1 MIMQRYRLLI
11 LSLFVLLIGCST
23 PSTLVELKNTT
34 TTPSKFFEGEANNKQ
49 DSLQWDVILNDPIL
63 KALID
68 TAIQNNKEL
77 QLAYQ
82 KIELA
87 RNQCQLTKG
96 NLLPQLS
103 VATSGAV
110 RKFGLYTMDGAGNIA
125 TEMTPGKMVPID
137 LPDMYVGLQSTWE
150 VDIRGRLK
158 NLDKAALSKFFASQE
173 GYKFVVSSLAADV
186 ALSYYELLALDNEL
200 IVTREN
206 AKKENEVLAFV
217 KAQKEVGKVNEL
229 AVQQFTAQYY
239 NLSILEKE
247 ILQNIRKEEN
257 RLNFLLGRYPTAIE
271 RNRSSLYAQN
281 QLLSKGIP
289 SSVLENR
296 PDIKAASLQIT
307 ASKFDLNAAK
317 AAFYPSFTLNLGY
330 GLQAFNANYFFRSPE
345 SIAYNTIGSLVAPL
359 VNRAA
364 IKSQFNTA
372 KTNQIEAMLNYQQTI
387 LDAYVDVVN
396 DFTEIDHLEEIKQLT
411 SLKSSS
417 FEKAVESS
425 FELYKAARVPY
436 YDVLLSQQN
445 ALQTNIELILLHKRS
460 KHSLVRL
467 FKNLGGRWQ

>member
-1 MIMQRYRLLI
+1 MQRYRLLI

-23 PSTLVELKNTT
+23 PSTLVELKNTII
-34 TTPSKFFEGEANNKQ
+34 TPSRFFDNEVNSKQ
-49 DSLQWDVILNDPIL
+49 DSLQWDVVINDPNL

-87 RNQCQLTKG
+87 RSQRQFTKG

-103 VATSGAV
+103 VATSGSV

-137 LPDMYVGLQSTWE
+137 LPDMYLGLQSTWE

-158 NLDKAALSKFFASQE
+158 NLDKAALSRFFASQE

-206 AKKENEVLAFV
+206 AKKENEVLAFI
-217 KAQKEVGKVNEL
+217 KAQKEAGKVNEL

-239 NLSILEKE
+239 SLTILEKE

-271 RNRSSLYAQN
+271 RNRTNLYVQN
-281 QLLSKGIP
+281 QFLSKGIP

-296 PDIKAASLQIT
+296 PDIKAASLQII

-317 AAFYPSFTLNLGY
+317 AAFYPSFTINLGY
-330 GLQAFNANYFFRSPE
+330 GLQAFNPSFFFRSPE

-359 VNRAA
+359 VNKAA

-387 LDAYVDVVN
+387 LNAYADVVN
-396 DFTEIDHLEEIKQLT
+396 DYTEIDHLEEIKQLT
-411 SLKSSS
+411 ILKSNSS
-417 FEKAVESS
+417 DKAVESS
-425 FELYKAARVPY
+425 FDLYKAARVPY

-445 ALQTNIELILLHKRS
+445 ALQTNIELIMLHKRS
-460 KHSLVRL
+460 KQSLVRL

>member
-1 MIMQRYRLLI
+1 MQRYRLYI

-23 PSTLVELKNTT
+23 PSTLVELKNTI
-34 TTPSKFFEGEANNKQ
+34 TTPPNFFDVEANTKQ
-49 DSLQWDVILNDPIL
+49 DSLQWDVIINDPIL

-68 TAIQNNKEL
+68 TAIQNNKSL
-77 QLAYQ
+77 QMAYQ

-87 RNQCQLTKG
+87 RNQRQLTKG
-96 NLLPQLS
+96 NLLPQLN
-103 VATSGAV
+103 VTTSGAV

>member
-1 MIMQRYRLLI
+1 MQRNRLHI
-11 LSLFVLLIGCST
+11 LSLFVLLFGCST
-23 PSTLVELKNTT
+23 PSTLVEIKNTI
-34 TTPSKFFEGEANNKQ
+34 TPSKFFDSEVNSKQ
-49 DSLQWDVILNDPIL
+49 DSLQWDLIINDPIL

-87 RNQCQLTKG
+87 RSQRQFTKG

-103 VATSGAV
+103 VATSGSV

-137 LPDMYVGLQSTWE
+137 LPDMYLGIQTTWE
-150 VDIRGRLK
+150 ADIRGRLK
-158 NLDKAALSKFFASQE
+158 NLDKAALSRFFASQE

-206 AKKENEVLAFV
+206 AKKENEVLAFI
-217 KAQKEVGKVNEL
+217 KAQKEAGKVNEL

-239 NLSILEKE
+239 KLTILEKE

-257 RLNFLLGRYPTAIE
+257 RLNFILGRYPTTIA
-271 RNRSSLYAQN
+271 RNVASLYLQG
-281 QLLSKGIP
+281 QFLSKGIP
-289 SSVLENR
+289 STVLENR
-296 PDIKAASLQIT
+296 PDIKAASLQII

-317 AAFYPSFTLNLGY
+317 AAFYPSFNINLGY
-330 GLQAFNANYFFRSPE
+330 GLQAFNPRFFFRSPE
-345 SIAYNTIGSLVAPL
+345 SIAYNTMGSLVAPL
-359 VNRAA
+359 VNKAA

-387 LDAYVDVVN
+387 LNAYVDVVN

-411 SLKSSS
+411 TLKSNS
-417 FEKAVESS
+417 FDKAVESS
-425 FELYKAARVPY
+425 FDLYKAARVPY

-445 ALQTNIELILLHKRS
+445 ALQTNIELIMLHKRS
-460 KHSLVRL
+460 KQSLVRL

>member
-1 MIMQRYRLLI
+1 MQRYRLLI

-23 PSTLVELKNTT
+23 PSTLVELKNTII
-34 TTPSKFFEGEANNKQ
+34 TPSKFFDNEVNSKQ
-49 DSLQWDVILNDPIL
+49 DSLQWDVVINDPIL

-87 RNQCQLTKG
+87 RSERQFTKG

-103 VATSGAV
+103 LATSGSV

-137 LPDMYVGLQSTWE
+137 LPDMYLGLQSTWE

-158 NLDKAALSKFFASQE
+158 NLDKAALSRFFASQE

-206 AKKENEVLAFV
+206 AKKENEVLAFI
-217 KAQKEVGKVNEL
+217 KAQKEAGKVNEL

-239 NLSILEKE
+239 SLTILEKE

-257 RLNFLLGRYPTAIE
+257 RLNFLLGRYPTTIA
-271 RNRSSLYAQN
+271 RNGASLYIQG
-281 QLLSKGIP
+281 QFLSKGIP
-289 SSVLENR
+289 STVLENR
-296 PDIKAASLQIT
+296 PDIKAASLQII

-317 AAFYPSFTLNLGY
+317 AAFYPSFTINLGY
-330 GLQAFNANYFFRSPE
+330 GLQAFNPSFFFRSPE

-359 VNRAA
+359 VNKAA

-387 LDAYVDVVN
+387 LNAYVDVVN
-396 DFTEIDHLEEIKQLT
+396 DYTEIDHLEEIKQLT
-411 SLKSSS
+411 TLKSNSS
-417 FEKAVESS
+417 DKAVESS
-425 FELYKAARVPY
+425 FDLYKAARVPY

-445 ALQTNIELILLHKRS
+445 ALQTNIELIMLHKRS
-460 KHSLVRL
+460 KQSLVRL

>member
-1 MIMQRYRLLI
+1 MQRYRLLI

-87 RNQCQLTKG
+87 RNQRQLTKG
-96 NLLPQLS
+96 NLLPQLN
-103 VATSGAV
+103 VTTSGAV